1 MKHEDELLYFQMN
14 MLQLEVEM
22 TAMKLE
28 NEIALGCG
36 AVAPYRYEHFM
47 NLIDKY
53 GVHHNKFPFYSG
65 Y

>member
-22 TAMKLE
+22 IAMKLE

-36 AVAPYRYEHFM
+36 TEVPYRYEDFM
-47 NLIDKY
+47 NLINKH